1 MHLSP
6 TCALTTTSPQQQVS
20 TTQPPFNVFRTKMLF
35 SLGFGVLLLLCP
47 SVSVS
52 IKTDLI
58 AATAVQVGTDSS
70 ARSWSNVQNAV
81 NCDARVAEITTR
93 SNSAGNW
100 MSASKFN
107 ANLSANALLTGIEV
121 HTTVSAWDANSG
133 VYDTFWERVQFTFD
147 GVATNPPTV
156 WARIAGSALN
166 NVVVGN
172 ASWLAGAKNIW
183 GPSVNENSRFA
194 VQLLPRQGERWS
206 DRLIRVDCV
215 RVAFHFNLIETPA
228 PTPQPTPN
236 PTPAPTPEAGLTLP
250 PGVTPGSTTST
261 MTTTAPP
268 TETPTETTLFD
279 IAIPTLGVDDT
290 EEPPSGEGSEDAP
303 QVSNGDQTLMYI
315 LIGVGGALCVLAAV
329 IAAVVVW
336 KKRRIANLED
346 PLAFAVNS
354 AAADSPALA
363 APVYRS
369 SFEIAGE
376 DNDQQS
382 SNVTANFDAADNR
395 RASGI
400 YANFTATASVAMSGP
415 GSEGIVYDKW

>member
-1 MHLSP
+1 
-6 TCALTTTSPQQQVS
+6 
-20 TTQPPFNVFRTKMLF
+20 
-35 SLGFGVLLLLCP
+35 
-47 SVSVS
+47 
-52 IKTDLI
+52 
-58 AATAVQVGTDSS
+58 
-70 ARSWSNVQNAV
+70 VQNAV
-81 NCDARVAEITTR
+81 NCDARVAEIATR

-121 HTTVSAWDANSG
+121 HTTVSAWDANTG
-133 VYDTFWERVQFTFD
+133 TYDTFWERVQFTFD

-166 NVVVGN
+166 TVVIGN

-194 VQLLPRQGERWS
+194 VQLLPRQGGRYS
-206 DRLIRVDCV
+206 DRAIRVDCV
-215 RVAFHFNLIETPA
+215 RVAIHYNLIETPA

-250 PGVTPGSTTST
+250 PAGPATSTSTTT
-261 MTTTAPP
+261 TTTTAP
-268 TETPTETTLFD
+268 TETTAFD
-279 IAIPTLGVDDT
+279 IAIPTLGMDDT
-290 EEPPSGEGSEDAP
+290 DEPPGVEGSEDAP
-303 QVSNGDQTLMYI
+303 QVSDDRTLMYI
-315 LIGVGGALCVLAAV
+315 LIGVGVALCVLAAI
-329 IAAVVVW
+329 IATVVVW

-363 APVYRS
+363 APIYRS
-369 SFEIAGE
+369 SFQT
-376 DNDQQS
+376 DDDQQS
-382 SNVTANFDAADNR
+382 RNVTTTNLDAADDR